1 MRFSG
6 HIQLGEETNNSNL
19 CAVFSF
25 FWGGVGGSF
34 FVHVMFMK
42 TGKCFFCWLVALSI
56 WKKINNIVNSIS
68 LVSCVVSTVMHTS
81 VFSVHC
87 VYCFAKSVRR
97 HCVYSCANP
106 SNVLQIHCVLH
117 PYYSMHLE
125 AELAESV

>member
-1 MRFSG
+1 MLFRS
-6 HIQLGEETNNSNL
+6 ENWEM
-19 CAVFSF
+19 F
-25 FWGGVGGSF
+25 FLLACCLE
-34 FVHVMFMK
+34 HME
-42 TGKCFFCWLVALSI
+42 
-56 WKKINNIVNSIS
+56 KKNNIVNSIS